1 VTKNS
6 KTFSKVNFHFFNKN
20 NISGTP
26 NGEKIKALVLPLRK
40 KFKDTFRFQR
50 WPSTSVSDGSKS
62 GAASSASSLT
72 SLTSSFSLNEA
83 ALHND
88 VTFDM

>member
-1 VTKNS
+1 MKNLKKDEENIEELETK
-6 KTFSKVNFHFFNKN
+6 KN
-20 NISGTP
+20 IFSGTP
-26 NGEKIKALVLPLRK
+26 NGEKIKTLVLPLRK

-72 SLTSSFSLNEA
+72 SLTSSFSLNDTI
-83 ALHND
+83 HND